1 MGKVWLALDQDE
13 CEALLV
19 LIRKAQREAPDG
31 RLCSIRHRLR
41 ADLEQARMQA
51 ERIAA

>member
-13 CEALLV
+13 CEALLA
-19 LIRKAQREAPDG
+19 LIRAAVRKAPDE
-31 RLCSIRHRLR
+31 RLRSIRHRLQ
-41 ADLEQARMQA
+41 ADLEQARRQE